1 MDIFETDDYTEFIAH
16 YGVKYRSGRY
26 EYGSGENPYQHDLD
40 FIGRYKGLKAQGLS
54 SGEIA
59 KAMGIVN
66 PRTGQP
72 SSGRL
77 RAQYGVALS
86 NIKSYQYAKAKDL
99 RDKGFTLQEIAK
111 KMELP
116 GESSVRNI
124 LNIDSKARNQMAQ
137 ETANFFKQQIAEKG
151 AIDIGAGVDKDIN
164 VPRERMNQAIYI
176 LEQEGYSVQGGRYA
190 QATNPQQKTT
200 MKALVPP
207 GAPKDLIFH
216 PEQIH
221 SIVDYVS
228 QDGGNTFHTTVA
240 PASFDSKRLQI
251 KYREDGGADMDGVI
265 EVRRNKEDVSL
276 GDSQY
281 SQVRILVDG
290 NKYLKGMAVYADDL
304 PEGVDIRFNSSK
316 SREKGIE
323 GSLKAVKDD
332 PKNPFGALIP
342 PAGQSYYT
350 DENGN
355 QKLRVINKTRWEG
368 QWDEWG
374 DKLPSQ
380 FLSKQRQQLIDKQ
393 LKLSEANRAAE
404 LEEITKL
411 ENPAVKRK
419 LLMQFAETCDKN
431 AVNLYAA
438 ALPGQRYQ
446 VLLPVN
452 SLSDKECFAPNYKDG
467 TQIALVRF
475 PHGGTFEI
483 PILTVNNK
491 NAEGRKRI
499 GATAADAVGINKHN
513 AEILSGADF
522 DGDTVMCIPITN
534 DVKITNSKPLAGLKD
549 FDNKFEYPYRKGMK
563 LMKSEDGKVDYTQK
577 EMGMISNLITDMT
590 LKDASTA
597 EIEKAVKHSMVVIDA
612 AKHKL
617 NYMQSYADNDIATLK
632 RKYQGHIGPDGRYH
646 EGASTLISGAKSQVS
661 VPARQGA
668 PKIADDGSIYYT
680 PADNLYYP
688 VRKKNKA
695 NNTIELRTE
704 TGKKVVYNPA
714 DPVETAKLAP
724 VKYVK
729 EDGSIGYM
737 SGDGTYKYKTKMR
750 MMRSTAM
757 AETKDART
765 LISKEGTEQE
775 KAYANYANSLKA
787 LANAARKEYLITKDI
802 PVNKEAKEKYSQEV
816 KELIAQVNR
825 AEKNAPR
832 ERMAQLH
839 VAKELAKSL
848 ESYEDIHGAE
858 MSKKDQG
865 KLRQRLLEEGR
876 AKYGAKR
883 EPVTINDRQWEAI
896 QSGAINKTTLK
907 KIVEY
912 SDLDTLKERAMPRE
926 RRGLST
932 TQVSAIKAMRNS
944 GYTTEQIADRF
955 GVSTSTISNYL
966 LGKEK

>member
-1 MDIFETDDYTEFIAH
+1 
-16 YGVKYRSGRY
+16 
-26 EYGSGENPYQHDLD
+26 
-40 FIGRYKGLKAQGLS
+40 
-54 SGEIA
+54 
-59 KAMGIVN
+59 
-66 PRTGQP
+66 
-72 SSGRL
+72 
-77 RAQYGVALS
+77 
-86 NIKSYQYAKAKDL
+86 
-99 RDKGFTLQEIAK
+99 
-111 KMELP
+111 
-116 GESSVRNI
+116 
-124 LNIDSKARNQMAQ
+124 
-137 ETANFFKQQIAEKG
+137 
-151 AIDIGAGVDKDIN
+151 
-164 VPRERMNQAIYI
+164 
-176 LEQEGYSVQGGRYA
+176 
-190 QATNPQQKTT
+190 
-200 MKALVPP
+200 
-207 GAPKDLIFH
+207 
-216 PEQIH
+216 
-221 SIVDYVS
+221 
-228 QDGGNTFHTTVA
+228 
-240 PASFDSKRLQI
+240 
-251 KYREDGGADMDGVI
+251 
-265 EVRRNKEDVSL
+265 
-276 GDSQY
+276 
-281 SQVRILVDG
+281 
-290 NKYLKGMAVYADDL
+290 
-304 PEGVDIRFNSSK
+304 
-316 SREKGIE
+316 
-323 GSLKAVKDD
+323 
-332 PKNPFGALIP
+332 
-342 PAGQSYYT
+342 
-350 DENGN
+350 
-355 QKLRVINKTRWEG
+355 
-368 QWDEWG
+368 
-374 DKLPSQ
+374 
-380 FLSKQRQQLIDKQ
+380 
-393 LKLSEANRAAE
+393 
-404 LEEITKL
+404 
-411 ENPAVKRK
+411 
-419 LLMQFAETCDKN
+419 
-431 AVNLYAA
+431 
-438 ALPGQRYQ
+438 
-446 VLLPVN
+446 
-452 SLSDKECFAPNYKDG
+452 
-467 TQIALVRF
+467 
-475 PHGGTFEI
+475 
-483 PILTVNNK
+483 
-491 NAEGRKRI
+491 
-499 GATAADAVGINKHN
+499 
-513 AEILSGADF
+513 
-522 DGDTVMCIPITN
+522 
-534 DVKITNSKPLAGLKD
+534 
-549 FDNKFEYPYRKGMK
+549 
-563 LMKSEDGKVDYTQK
+563 MKSEDGKVDYTQK

-787 LANAARKEYLITKDI
+787 LANAARKEYLMTKDI
-802 PVNKEAKEKYSQEV
+802 PVNKEAKEKYAQEV

-848 ESYEDIHGAE
+848 EAYEDIHGAE

-883 EPVTINDRQWEAI
+883 EPITINDKQWEAI

-926 RRGLST
+926 RKGLST
-932 TQVSAIKAMRNS
+932 TQISAIKAMRNS

-955 GVSTSTISNYL
+955 GVSTSTISSYL